1 MATARQPH
9 NLISSDDVHGTAVY
23 GADGERIGEID
34 ELVIEKISGRVAY
47 AVMDFGGFLGIGE
60 SQHPLP
66 WSALNYDT
74 SLGGYRT
81 SVTRDQ
87 LENAPEYSDDSWQNR
102 DWETR
107 THRHYNAPPYWNS

>member
-1 MATARQPH
+1 MATARQPN
-9 NLISSDDVHGTAVY
+9 NLISSSDVNGTAV
-23 GADGERIGEID
+23 
-34 ELVIEKISGRVAY
+34 SGHVAY
-47 AVMDFGGFLGIGE
+47 TVKDFGGFLGIGE
-60 SQHPLP
+60 SENPLP

-81 SVTRDQ
+81 NVTRDQ
-87 LENAPEYSDDSWQNR
+87 LENAPEYDDNSWQNR